1 MKVPI
6 FLALLK
12 KSIPS
17 LGRAWALIKILS
29 PIPRKMDGPGP
40 SLSQALARTHHY
52 LYDIGFFLYSL
63 RSMLIQSKYVVYHI
77 HASYWKKARLFKYYN
92 PLTDGK
98 HQNSRCCCWWWCKNS
113 LIFQKKGLYYLCHN
127 SIYYNSK
134 EWCHK
139 KRFRDTYLLISPR
152 QSAWQ
157 NIYHKAKN
165 ARLQNFFCS
174 SL

>member
-1 MKVPI
+1 
-6 FLALLK
+6 
-12 KSIPS
+12 
-17 LGRAWALIKILS
+17 
-29 PIPRKMDGPGP
+29 MDGPGP

-63 RSMLIQSKYVVYHI
+63 RSMPIQSKYVVYHT

-98 HQNSRCCCWWWCKNS
+98 HQNSRCCCSWWWCKNS